1 MRSALPGYEIV
12 EEGLRDLR
20 EGRETV
26 NSLLVSMAVE
36 RLEQLGYSVPNPLSE
51 PEIRLYRKLEEQFEH
66 GAHSKYNAY
75 RRRLSSFLR
84 AASCV
89 TSSTGSRK
97 DRARIQPRPWRRP

>member
-36 RLEQLGYSVPNPLSE
+36 RLEQLGYSVLNPLSG
-51 PEIRLYRKLEEQFEH
+51 PEIRLYRELEEQLKTEIP
-66 GAHSKYNAY
+66 N
-75 RRRLSSFLR
+75 SSIECVSYTVLIAVGILLR
-84 AASCV
+84 HDGC
-89 TSSTGSRK
+89 
-97 DRARIQPRPWRRP
+97 I

>member
-1 MRSALPGYEIV
+1 MVMQSGLPGYEIV
-12 EEGLRDLR
+12 EEGLRDLH
-20 EGRETV
+20 EGNETV

-36 RLEQLGYSVPNPLSE
+36 RLEELGYSVPTPLSE
-51 PEIRLYRKLEEQFEH
+51 PEIRLYRKLEKQFEH

-89 TSSTGSRK
+89 TSSTPSESR
-97 DRARIQPRPWRRP
+97 RS